1 MELKKVD
8 ESGVW
13 VVLSPND
20 LLTVCNALNEVCNG
34 IDVPEFATRMGV
46 EREEVRGLLKAAKA
60 VYTKVVTHNLWTPS
74 TSRFKSPFGV
84 DRPS

>member
-13 VVLSPND
+13 VVLSPDD

-34 IDVPEFATRMGV
+34 LDVPEFAIRMGV
-46 EREEVRGLLKAAKA
+46 TQEEALHLLKAANA
-60 VYTKVVTHNLWTPS
+60 IYEKVVQHA
-74 TSRFKSPFGV
+74 
-84 DRPS
+84 